1 MAASMMKQGEV
12 FIVISHSGSTKDI
25 VDVINVA
32 NKSGGETISIVSVMK
47 SPVTKVSKHV
57 LCVEA
62 PETNF
67 KFEPM
72 TARIAQLSVIDF
84 LAVGVSLIRSDEVL
98 DNLRKSRVA
107 LIDKR
112 Y

>member
-1 MAASMMKQGEV
+1 MMKPGEI
-12 FIVISHSGSTKDI
+12 FIAISHSGSTKD
-25 VDVINVA
+25 VVEVLNVA
-32 NKSGGETISIVSVMK
+32 NKSQAETISIVSTIK

-57 LCVEA
+57 LCVDA

-72 TARIAQLSVIDF
+72 TSRIAQLSVIDAI
-84 LAVGVSLIRSDEVL
+84 AVGVSLMRSDEVL
-98 DNLRKSRVA
+98 DNLRKSRAA